1 MRCQQRPGA
10 EERGVEVEAR
20 HPPCQGSKAG
30 MTDGPRQEEIR

>member
-20 HPPCQGSKAG
+20 HPLRQGNEAG